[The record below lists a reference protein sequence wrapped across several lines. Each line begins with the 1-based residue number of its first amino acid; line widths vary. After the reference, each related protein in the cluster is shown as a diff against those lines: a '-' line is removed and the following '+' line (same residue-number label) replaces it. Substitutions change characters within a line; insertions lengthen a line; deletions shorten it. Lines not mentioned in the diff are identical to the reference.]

1 MRAYIPSIPGNWIL
15 QSRDIE
21 IINALGLHARAAKRF
36 VEVAQHY
43 AADVRVSAGG
53 PAVDGKGI
61 MSVMMLG
68 AAKGT
73 VLHIETEGEDEEEA
87 IEALATLISE
97 RFGEDE

>member
-1 MRAYIPSIPGNWIL
+1 M

-43 AADVRVSAGG
+43 AADVRVATDG
-53 PAVDGKGI
+53 ALVDGKGI

-73 VLHIETEGEDEEEA
+73 VLHIETEGEDEREA
-87 IEALATLISE
+87 IEALTALIND